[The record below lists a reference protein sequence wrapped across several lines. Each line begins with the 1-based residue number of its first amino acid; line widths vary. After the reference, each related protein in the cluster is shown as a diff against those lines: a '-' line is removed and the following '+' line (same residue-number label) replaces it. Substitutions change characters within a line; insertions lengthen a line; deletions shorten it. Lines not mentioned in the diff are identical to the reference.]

1 MRNVLIL
8 TFILICSTSSFSQD
22 SFEGSIHYSYSYE
35 SLYRFITTEYI
46 QKTFPTQEIKTY
58 KGAKFVVETINGNK
72 PDTVKTIY
80 DLAEQTC
87 YVIYPASDTI
97 KQFTYNSIPGQLLK
111 STKSSL
117 TQTVLG
123 KTCPAIE
130 LEYIADQYK
139 GKKMTCVYY
148 YDTDLSLDPANYQA
162 FKQSYWNL
170 YTSLAQALPVA
181 SSVSYE
187 ELYRV
192 DAVATKIS
200 PAAVPDSF
208 FELPEGKVIVKG
220 E

>member
-1 MRNVLIL
+1 MRLFIL
-8 TFILICSTSSFSQD
+8 TLFLCCAHYSFSQ
-22 SFEGSIHYSYSYE
+22 SYFEGSIHYSYSYQ

-46 QKTFPTQEIKTY
+46 QKTFPSHEIKTY
-58 KGAKFVVETINGNK
+58 KGAKFAVETIYGNK

-80 DLAEQTC
+80 NLAEQTC

-97 KQFTYNSIPGQLLK
+97 KQFTYNRIPGQLLK
-111 STKSSL
+111 STTSSL

-170 YTSLAQALPVA
+170 YTSLAKALPVA

-192 DAVATKIS
+192 DAIATKIS
-200 PAAVPDSF
+200 PVAVSDSF
-208 FELPEGKVIVKG
+208 FELPEGKVIVDG